1 MRRFLK
7 ILAAFVALYILS
19 VGTLL
24 ALAAWSPQSLAKVI
38 ARIPSSESPGPM
50 FMIIPL
56 KPVMLLARSG
66 RLRVGDSAPDFRLN
80 TPDGSETVQLSGFR
94 GKRPVVLVFGSYT

>member
-1 MRRFLK
+1 MRVFLK
-7 ILAAFVALYILS
+7 IFGAVVVLYVLA

-80 TPDGSETVQLSGFR
+80 TPDSSQTIQLSDFR
-94 GKRPVVLVFGSYT
+94 GKTPVVLVFGSYT